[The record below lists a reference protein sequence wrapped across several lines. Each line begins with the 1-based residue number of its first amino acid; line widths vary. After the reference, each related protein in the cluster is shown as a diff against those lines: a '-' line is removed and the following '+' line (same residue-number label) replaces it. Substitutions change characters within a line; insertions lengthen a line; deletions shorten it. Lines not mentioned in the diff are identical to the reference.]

1 MYNTGTTPSNPRH
14 TDDAPAVSI
23 IIPAF
28 NSASY
33 IGEALDSV
41 FAQTFSDYETIV
53 INDGSPDT
61 DKLEQVLEPYK
72 ERIIYLKQEN
82 RGPGGARNTA
92 ILKARGE
99 YVALL
104 DSDDVWLPNYLAQQ
118 MHALRKNPALDLIY
132 SDALLVGDS
141 PLAGRNFMEDNP
153 SSGEASFE
161 SLLRWD
167 CTVITSCTVARRQ
180 SLIDAGLFDECFY
193 YSEDFDLWLRLAHR
207 GGLFD
212 YQKQVLANHRLHP
225 SSLCADGV
233 RQLEGEIKV
242 YEKWM
247 QEPSLSLPMRRLIR
261 AQMEYRRA
269 ELGVAEGKRKLLAG
283 QYAQARE
290 SFARANDFFHQR
302 KLRLTLV
309 GLRFAPYLFKLLYNL
324 RETGFALKYRARH
337 TV

>member
-1 MYNTGTTPSNPRH
+1 MSNTVATPSDPQY

-28 NSASY
+28 NTASY
-33 IGEALDSV
+33 IGETLDSV
-41 FAQTFSDYETIV
+41 FAQTFTDYETIV
-53 INDGSPDT
+53 VNDGSPDT
-61 DKLEQVLEPYK
+61 DELERVLEAYN

-82 RGPGGARNTA
+82 RGPSGARNIA

-118 MHALRKNPALDLIY
+118 MRALRKNRALDLIY
-132 SDALLVGDS
+132 TDALLVGDS
-141 PLAGRNFMEDNP
+141 PLAGRTFMEDNP
-153 SSGEASFE
+153 SRGGVTFE

-180 SLIDAGLFDECFY
+180 SLIDAGLFDERFY

-207 GGLFD
+207 GGQLG
-212 YQKQVLANHRLHP
+212 YQKQVLARHRLHP
-225 SSLCADGV
+225 TSLCADGV
-233 RQLEGEIKV
+233 RQLNGEIKV
-242 YEKWM
+242 YEKWLR
-247 QEPSLSLPMRRLIR
+247 ESSLSLPMRELAG

-283 QYAQARE
+283 QYVQARE

-302 KLRLTLV
+302 KLRFTLI
-309 GLRFAPYLFKLLYNL
+309 GLRFAPHLFKWLYNQ
-324 RETGFALKYRARH
+324 REIGSALKHRSKNTA
-337 TV
+337 